1 MPHRNLTPD
10 TVFKPSAPPGSEPVF
25 AFANSEALDCEQDQ
39 YKQLIKAE
47 LVRQGLPP
55 AHLADRMQIPRPKLH
70 KILKQNTPLSD
81 TMRDQIFA
89 ELGIDDVRAR
99 FSVALLRDYR
109 AYSEKSAFVA
119 VEGLKSLYL
128 ELKTCRRGAID
139 VDLRPAIIHE
149 AVRRAYDLLLSHQDR
164 VMQNDQ
170 TLQA

>member
-25 AFANSEALDCEQDQ
+25 AFANPGPRVCEQDQ
-39 YKQLIKAE
+39 YKQLINAE
-47 LVRQGLPP
+47 LARQGLPP

-99 FSVALLRDYR
+99 FSVSLLRDYR

-128 ELKTCRRGAID
+128 ELKTCRRGSID